1 MDIFVGNLPGKTSVL
16 EFRKLIGTVG
26 SGRFR
31 ILRKQVNGRSY
42 CYGHAAL
49 ESSEPGKEIISR
61 LDGLEFG
68 GSHLHVRP
76 YLHRSEQHERR
87 CLKIFSSGW
96 SGVNRR
102 RGERRNH

>member
-16 EFRKLIGTVG
+16 ELRKLIGTVS

-31 ILRKQVNGRSY
+31 ILRTRVNGKSY

-49 ESSEPGKEIISR
+49 GSSQPGHDIISR
-61 LDGLEFG
+61 LDGLEFR
-68 GSHLHVRP
+68 GSHLHARP
-76 YLHRSEQHERR
+76 FLHRSDQHERR
-87 CLKIFSSGW
+87 CLKMFSSRW

-102 RGERRNH
+102 RGERRNG